1 MTAGRIQKII
11 FAHIKGK
18 LVREGYVQIVKKAK
32 VDQHQLRFWSDI
44 IDHLASVVAG
54 WHIISKMNGLKTQ
67 FQRFMEKSQHTKTS
81 QQIYRDV
88 RMSIRKQGL
97 DAIA

>member
-18 LVREGYVQIVKKAK
+18 LVREGYVQKCSKAK

-44 IDHLASVVAG
+44 IDHLASVVGG
-54 WHIISKMNGLKTQ
+54 WVAHYFKDEWIKNTVS
-67 FQRFMEKSQHTKTS
+67 E
-81 QQIYRDV
+81 IY
-88 RMSIRKQGL
+88 G
-97 DAIA
+97 